1 MRLVRGLAIV
11 LLAMTGCAKKPPVQI
26 TDAANGKSVEVRRG
40 QSVELVL
47 PSNSSTGYRWDF
59 VVAPRALAAV
69 GDPVYQS
76 EAKLG
81 RVGGGGTTTWH
92 FTTSRAATDT
102 LRLAYTRPWE
112 ANGPAAESFQCVVI
126 VR

>member
-1 MRLVRGLAIV
+1 
-11 LLAMTGCAKKPPVQI
+11 VQI
-26 TDAANGKSVEVRRG
+26 TDAANGQSVEVRRG

-47 PSNSSTGYRWDF
+47 PSNSSTGYRGTF

-92 FTTSRAATDT
+92 FTTSRAATRHAA
-102 LRLAYTRPWE
+102 LGVHPALGSERP
-112 ANGPAAESFQCVVI
+112 GGRI
-126 VR
+126 VPVRRGRPLTSLCRQGGVQSAPGS